1 MTDRDYAADM
11 RAVIDAETG
20 ESPYVS
26 RAVAA
31 HIVEKLRAT
40 DVDLLTGWLDHHAES
55 LIWQAINDRDR
66 STRAK
71 ARATA
76 GARRFAAASES
87 EDEAQVARFLNV
99 PYVIED
105 GSRVRLAELHATDL
119 LFVAQGYE
127 QRASD
132 NAMNAAFLRALAKKV
147 GKDRVADHYD
157 DAALAEMWRSVGG
170 R

>member
-1 MTDRDYAADM
+1 VSRDYAADM

-20 ESPYVS
+20 EGPYVS
-26 RAVAA
+26 RIVAN
-31 HIVEKLRAT
+31 HIVEKLVAT
-40 DVDLLTGWLDHHAES
+40 DADLLDGWLRAHAET

-66 STRAK
+66 STRSK

-76 GARRFAAASES
+76 GARRFAAAVES
-87 EDEAQVARFLNV
+87 EDVAQVARFLDV

-105 GSRVRLAELHATDL
+105 GSRVRLAELYAADL

-127 QRASD
+127 QRAAD

-157 DAALAEMWRSVGG
+157 DEALAEMWRSVGG